1 MGSEMCIRDRLITP
15 GNYGEAFLREYHDL
29 DVDNSMKCSNY
40 VGETLDFAVNLG
52 IKGILFVAHIGKFIK
67 VSGGIMNTH
76 SRSAD
81 SRAELMAAAAIRA
94 GASLSLAKEILATI
108 TTEEAVGILKRNHLL
123 TETMSEIIPRV
134 HGYLQHRCGA
144 ALETEV
150 ILYSNAHGW
159 LGQTQGAN
167 KMLRYF
173 ER

>member
-1 MGSEMCIRDRLITP
+1 
-15 GNYGEAFLREYHDL
+15 
-29 DVDNSMKCSNY
+29 
-40 VGETLDFAVNLG
+40 
-52 IKGILFVAHIGKFIK
+52 
-67 VSGGIMNTH
+67 MNTH

-150 ILYSNAHGW
+150 ILYSNEHGW

-167 KMLRYF
+167 KMLHCF
-173 ER
+173 ERQCRERSDKPIK